1 MRNIQFLL
9 LTLHQ
14 PFQLIIAALLFTY
27 GTSHRKNW
35 PIKTG
40 CSIIVGFTLLRV
52 FLMAIPGLTTNSF
65 LMAILWSIGAFFI
78 LFIAIY
84 AAYQISLQMA
94 AYFSTLAYL
103 TQHIAFCTWDAIIP
117 GACYRKPEY
126 KTLLDV
132 AIDVLP
138 AFLIFLGV
146 YLFIYIFIVR
156 SMKKIGYGK
165 ISTGQSFF
173 TIFVVLLISIVFST
187 VVQNSF
193 QHDNYLYR
201 CCRIYAM
208 ICCILLLWQQ
218 VSFQSKLAQQ
228 QEMALQKQLWMRHKA
243 QYDRAADSVKLINHK
258 CHTLKCQLADLKRVI
273 ALSENGA
280 EQAAIQEMEKSVSVY
295 DSIIETGNGILDTI
309 LTEKSLLCA
318 AQDIT
323 FTCVADGRAV
333 GFLEAVDLF
342 SMLGNALDN
351 AEEAVKKLTDRD
363 KRAISVSI
371 FASHGIAIMQVEN
384 FYDGKLEFEDAL
396 PVTTKDP
403 AYHGYGL
410 KCIRS
415 TAEKY
420 GGTLSIQSENNIFLL
435 RITLPTER

>member
-1 MRNIQFLL
+1 MLTLPVVLATLQQPIQLLAAIIPFTYGQPKRKYWPLKML
-9 LTLHQ
+9 LTLTIG
-14 PFQLIIAALLFTY
+14 FAGLELLFFSSMTL
-27 GTSHRKNW
+27 
-35 PIKTG
+35 KTE
-40 CSIIVGFTLLRV
+40 FTT
-52 FLMAIPGLTTNSF
+52 P
-65 LMAILWSIGAFFI
+65 ILWSAGMFLI
-78 LFIAIY
+78 LLFSAY
-84 AAYQISLQMA
+84 AAYRITLQMA
-94 AYFSTLAYL
+94 AYFATMAYL
-103 TQHIAFCTWDAIIP
+103 TQHIAFCAWDALFP
-117 GACYRKPEY
+117 AACYNTSVY
-126 KTLLDV
+126 GNILDV
-132 AIDVLP
+132 ITDITP
-138 AFLIFLGV
+138 CFLIFAVV
-146 YLFIYIFIVR
+146 YVLIYFSIVR
-156 SMKKIGYGK
+156 PIRKIGYGQ
-165 ISTGQSFF
+165 IGIGQSFA
-173 TIFVVLLISIVFST
+173 TMFVVLLISIVFSA
-187 VVQNSF
+187 VVQYNF
-193 QHDNYLYR
+193 QTGNNLYR
-201 CCRIYAM
+201 YCRVYAM
-208 ICCILLLWQQ
+208 ICCWLLLWQQ

-228 QEMALQKQLWMRHKA
+228 EEMSLQKQLWMRHKA

-258 CHTLKCQLADLKRVI
+258 CHTLKCQLADLKRAI

-351 AEEAVKKLTDRD
+351 AEEAVKKLTDHD

-384 FYDGKLEFEDAL
+384 FYEGELKFADGL
-396 PVTTKDP
+396 PATTKDP

>member
-1 MRNIQFLL
+1 MLILPVMLATLQQPVQLLAAIIPFTYGKQKREHWLLKVLMVIAVCFAGVKLLFGAMLQFETAF
-9 LTLHQ
+9 LTPILWSMGM
-14 PFQLIIAALLFTY
+14 FLALLFAT
-27 GTSHRKNW
+27 
-35 PIKTG
+35 
-40 CSIIVGFTLLRV
+40 
-52 FLMAIPGLTTNSF
+52 
-65 LMAILWSIGAFFI
+65 
-78 LFIAIY
+78 Y
-84 AAYQISLQMA
+84 AAYKVTLQMA
-94 AYFSTLAYL
+94 AYFATMAYL
-103 TQHIAFCTWDAIIP
+103 TQHIAFCAWDALLP
-117 GACYRKPEY
+117 GACYKTPVY
-126 KTLLDV
+126 KNVLDV
-132 AIDVLP
+132 ITDIAP
-138 AFLIFLGV
+138 CFLVFAAV
-146 YLFIYIFIVR
+146 YCMIYFSVVR
-156 SMKKIGYGK
+156 PIRKTGYGQ
-165 ISTGQSFF
+165 ISIGRSF
-173 TIFVVLLISIVFST
+173 TTMFVVLLISIVFSA
-187 VVQNSF
+187 VVQYSF
-193 QHDNYLYR
+193 QTGNNLYR
-201 CCRIYAM
+201 YCRVYPM
-208 ICCILLLWQQ
+208 ICCWLLLWQQ

-228 QEMALQKQLWMRHKA
+228 EEMSLQKQLWMRHKA

-280 EQAAIQEMEKSVSVY
+280 EQAAIQEMEKSVSIY
-295 DSIIETGNGILDTI
+295 DSMVETGNGILDTI

-351 AEEAVKKLTDRD
+351 AEEAVKKLTDHD